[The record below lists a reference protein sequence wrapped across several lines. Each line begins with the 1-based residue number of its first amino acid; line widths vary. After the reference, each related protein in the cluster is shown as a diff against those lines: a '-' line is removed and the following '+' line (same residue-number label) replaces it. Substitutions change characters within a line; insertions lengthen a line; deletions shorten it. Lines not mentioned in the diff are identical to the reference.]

1 MSVAIPT
8 QTEVEL
14 MTPAKLIA
22 TFNSLAPTINLK
34 TVKKFETRQIGIKR
48 LTQVVDVLLAQ
59 VAKAGEARKA
69 NGIIQ
74 HGEFLRSVDVL
85 EASAVQNGG
94 TQAPNTLIE
103 EAPPA
108 VIPAKLAKTSKE
120 KVAELAAK
128 AGVKAAKAPKAA
140 PEPKAEKAAAVTVA
154 SRCRELALSGKTNQE
169 IWAIVQP
176 EFSLPAEKK
185 SYPGWYRAQLKREGK
200 I

>member
-8 QTEVEL
+8 QAEVEL

-74 HGEFLRSVDVL
+74 HGEFIKTVDAA
-85 EASAVQNGG
+85 EAAAIQNGTPLHTTPETSMTITG
-94 TQAPNTLIE
+94 VPVVQ
-103 EAPPA
+103 
-108 VIPAKLAKTSKE
+108 KSSKE